1 MFRKEN
7 PECVRSS
14 FATFKNKSLEGGSFA
29 ERIAAAAASFWVRGS
44 DSHWNWHPD
53 RKRGWSMSAKGR
65 KGNNKEV
72 FYIRTGWLQ
81 AN

>member
-14 FATFKNKSLEGGSFA
+14 LATFKNKSLEGGSFA

-53 RKRGWSMSAKGR
+53 RKRRGVVDVVG
-65 KGNNKEV
+65 KE
-72 FYIRTGWLQ
+72 GK
-81 AN
+81 